1 MQIIMKLTDRLH
13 RIAIIIKHLIKTKCK
28 RIKANKINRPKIL
41 IKDKMNMKTMKFK
54 ILEKETKK
62 MKEKIMEI
70 WMEEKIW
77 KEQVKWVQTSLLME
91 EWHSLKSKT
100 GMIQWHMKTQI
111 MKQKL
116 RIWEILWSKHNLEM
130 FLLIVR
136 D

>member
-1 MQIIMKLTDRLH
+1 MKLTDRLH

-77 KEQVKWVQTSLLME
+77 KEQVK
-91 EWHSLKSKT
+91 
-100 GMIQWHMKTQI
+100 
-111 MKQKL
+111 
-116 RIWEILWSKHNLEM
+116 
-130 FLLIVR
+130 
-136 D
+136 

>member
-1 MQIIMKLTDRLH
+1 MKLTDRLH
-13 RIAIIIKHLIKTKCK
+13 RIATIIKHLTKIKCK

-77 KEQVKWVQTSLLME
+77 KEQVK
-91 EWHSLKSKT
+91 
-100 GMIQWHMKTQI
+100 
-111 MKQKL
+111 
-116 RIWEILWSKHNLEM
+116 
-130 FLLIVR
+130 
-136 D
+136 